1 MTRTRSKRR
10 IVIIGAG
17 KIGCAHVA
25 ALFAG
30 AGWQITLVARNEATV
45 QRIRAAREYTVRTTD
60 GDSQLIAADA
70 ALIGTAAFDEA
81 VAARSS
87 SPTPRA
93 GSSSTPGPWSAP
105 CPRSPTSP

>member
-81 VAARSS
+81 VAAADLVATAVGARNVTALAE
-87 SPTPRA
+87 PLARA
-93 GSSSTPGPWSAP
+93 LGSRPA
-105 CPRSPTSP
+105 